1 MYSIYVRL
9 YVDSFCLCTLR
20 QIPADSQV
28 YPYKLA
34 LTNAGEL
41 TLTYS

>member
-1 MYSIYVRL
+1 MHSIYAKL
-9 YVDSFCLCTLR
+9 YVDNFCLYILR